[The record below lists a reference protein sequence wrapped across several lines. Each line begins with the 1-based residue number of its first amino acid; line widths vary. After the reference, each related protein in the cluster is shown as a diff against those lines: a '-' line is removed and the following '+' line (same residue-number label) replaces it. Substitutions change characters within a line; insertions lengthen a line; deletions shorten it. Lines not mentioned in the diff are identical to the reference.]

1 MNEQPKKGQEHAAPD
16 PSLNYERP
24 STHTK
29 DNGSRLP
36 SHTPGSNGN
45 YPVLNILKRT
55 CSVFDGARARTP
67 IATLTVNEIHDA
79 ILGLDK
85 RFNVKAKHAEM
96 DELIPGGEA
105 WTRCKESLPAI
116 HSGGV
121 IKTRERGKDREFKG
135 SGFIILDVDG
145 KDNPGKTY
153 EDVYRAF
160 KKCPYIVSLW
170 TSCSGNGWKGV
181 AALTETDDILALEQ
195 MRDTLKYLLGEEGIT
210 ICGATSPSS
219 LEFMSYDP
227 NLVVFDERLIED
239 VVVDEIALMLS
250 KESETAKL
258 ARLERAVGNLSET
271 AFLKKLN
278 ECKECLVRAERAG
291 VSIEIHHPEMTH
303 FVWSI
308 NDGIARQTGERNA
321 ELTEELFEDL
331 FGKWYV
337 GAGVGRGQLH
347 DAASRDHGEG
357 WTWDGIGLAVNNVLD
372 REELTSMKFGLGAV
386 KPEAFQV
393 VGSPEFLE
401 AEAEREAIVAER
413 KEVEEAEKLSER
425 KAKIRALLD
434 EEEDDGS
441 VGEPLPGSYGEDEIV
456 EDLLSLNEVSVWYAP
471 PSSGKSF
478 LMLKLACNLSNGTKI
493 GGKRTDCLGGIVYS
507 YAEGAN
513 GVKFRLAAALEHYGA
528 NPDKLRRRDLKD
540 WNFAGMVAA
549 HLEGKG
555 NEPFDDY
562 VYYLK
567 CFAEKYHEGKL
578 SLIIIDTIS
587 AAFAGMDES
596 NESFAAVVT
605 LCRKLSQ
612 ALRKHGA
619 PHVALVHHPGKDL
632 ERGSRG
638 GSALKGNIDSE
649 FTIDVVHNE
658 EDSEEPGGRKKILSV
673 TPTKSKEDRQDYVW
687 MYLQLKLHVFDR
699 LKHVK
704 WGDKLKTTIWLEELD
719 LEETREFLED
729 QTEGAQKAKRKDAV
743 LEECEQIIMGCFGD
757 GEWISK
763 AAILDRFGAATKDRD
778 DLRLKKGTGAV
789 IGRDKVREL
798 VEGLVNVGQLDKKG
812 SHSQT
817 KYGIGSGL
825 NNE

>member
-24 STHTK
+24 SSHTK

-401 AEAEREAIVAER
+401 AEAEREAVVAER
-413 KEVEEAEKLSER
+413 KEVEEAEKQNQYDKYWDEGGGLTDILN
-425 KAKIRALLD
+425 AHVDPNDTLLGD
-434 EEEDDGS
+434 RFLCREG
-441 VGEPLPGSYGEDEIV
+441 G
-456 EDLLSLNEVSVWYAP
+456 LLFGG
-471 PSSGKSF
+471 PSGIGKSSS
-478 LMLKLACNLSNGTKI
+478 LTQMAVNWA
-493 GGKRTDCLGGIVYS
+493 LGREAFGIKAAKPLRVLIVQ
-507 YAEGAN
+507 AENDLG
-513 GVKFRLAAALEHYGA
+513 
-528 NPDKLRRRDLKD
+528 DLKEIATGVCD
-540 WNFAGMVAA
+540 GGGLESHEKEKLQDRVRFISLGFEAGPEFVDGALTHLAKRHRADLVIVDPLINFAGASVFEDGPMVEFFRAIDRMAKRLHLGVVVAHHSPKTNHRDTSEWQVDQWMYSLSGSAVLTNWARAVLIVDPVDFVSGVFRFIAA
-549 HLEGKG
+549 KRGQRTGWDPGQFERVFLHDKQGGRIHWIEGTPEDALE
-555 NEPFDDY
+555 
-562 VYYLK
+562 
-567 CFAEKYHEGKL
+567 AE
-578 SLIIIDTIS
+578 
-587 AAFAGMDES
+587 AAIENRKDES
-596 NESFAAVVT
+596 KASKLAADVEKTENYIKESGPDGVRVSDIKP
-605 LCRKLSQ
+605 R
-612 ALRKHGA
+612 R
-619 PHVALVHHPGKDL
+619 V
-632 ERGSRG
+632 
-638 GSALKGNIDSE
+638 
-649 FTIDVVHNE
+649 
-658 EDSEEPGGRKKILSV
+658 EDG
-673 TPTKSKEDRQDYVW
+673 
-687 MYLQLKLHVFDR
+687 
-699 LKHVK
+699 
-704 WGDKLKTTIWLEELD
+704 
-719 LEETREFLED
+719 
-729 QTEGAQKAKRKDAV
+729 V
-743 LEECEQIIMGCFGD
+743 LGF
-757 GEWISK
+757 
-763 AAILDRFGAATKDRD
+763 
-778 DLRLKKGTGAV
+778 
-789 IGRDKVREL
+789 
-798 VEGLVNVGQLDKKG
+798 
-812 SHSQT
+812 
-817 KYGIGSGL
+817 GL
-825 NNE
+825 NHAARVMDMIEKNTAEFEILTKKYNTKWVRYVG